1 VLLTIRHRTTYRYR
15 QPVAFGEHRMML
27 RPRECPQQRVVDIR
41 LAIEPQPVL
50 LHSVEDSHGNH
61 IGIATFAGRART
73 LSFEST
79 VRVEHRPVDLSRA
92 MPPSAAAD
100 STAAYPTAGNDA
112 GDEAA
117 LELYRARDPAAL
129 GAEVHAFARRFLPE
143 GETIG
148 AWPLFCAISD
158 GIHRGFAYRRR
169 EAQGIQTPQETLQL
183 GHGAC
188 RDFAVLLIAV
198 ARSLGFPAR
207 FASGYLASAFDLGD
221 TQAASAPDYTGGHT
235 HAWAQVHLPRLGWI
249 DFDPTSGS
257 IGRQGLV
264 AVAVAAVP
272 EEATPLSGSFLGFP
286 GDTLGMEVAVTIGR
300 A

>member
-1 VLLTIRHRTTYRYR
+1 LLLTIRHRTTYRYR
-15 QPVAFGEHRMML
+15 QPVAFGEHRMMF
-27 RPRECPQQRVVDIR
+27 RPRECTQQRVVDIR
-41 LAIEPQPVL
+41 LAIDPEPIL
-50 LHSVEDSHGNH
+50 LHGVEDSYGNH
-61 IGIATFAGRART
+61 IGIATFAGRAQT

-79 VRVEHRPVDLSRA
+79 VRIEHRPAALSRT
-92 MPPSAAAD
+92 MQPPVVADAAAH
-100 STAAYPTAGNDA
+100 AE
-112 GDEAA
+112 DEAV
-117 LELYRARDPAAL
+117 LDLYRARNPASV
-129 GAEVHAFARRFLPE
+129 GAAVHAFARRFVPE
-143 GETIG
+143 GETID
-148 AWPLFCAISD
+148 AWPLLCALSD

-169 EAQGIQTPQETLQL
+169 EAEGTQTPQETLQF

-188 RDFAVLLIAV
+188 RDFAVLMIDA

-221 TQAASAPDYTGGHT
+221 VEAATAPDYTGGNT

-249 DFDPTSGS
+249 DFDPTSGG

-286 GDTLGMEVAVTIGR
+286 ADNIGMEVAVTISS
-300 A
+300 APATPH